1 MIEQYPFYI
10 EVTYGWWDQ
19 QSKSEYVKTEAV
31 ILMAETFAEAVG
43 KIEED
48 YGNELHNIGKVECIS
63 SSSSIVLDIESGRAF
78 CKAIDTYGQPTVMRS
93 CII

>member
-1 MIEQYPFYI
+1 MEQYPFYI

-19 QSKSEYVKTEAV
+19 QSRSEYVKTEAV

-48 YGNELHNIGKVECIS
+48 YGEELRHIGKVECIS
-63 SSSSIVLDIESGRAF
+63 SSSSIVVGVDAGRAF
-78 CKAIDTYGQPTVMRS
+78 CKAIDEYDQPATVRS

>member
-1 MIEQYPFYI
+1 MEQYPFYI

-19 QSKSEYVKTEAV
+19 QSRSEYVKTEAV
-31 ILMAETFAEAVG
+31 ILMAESFTEAVG

-48 YGNELHNIGKVECIS
+48 YGEELHNIGKVECIS
-63 SSSSIVLDIESGRAF
+63 SSSSIVLDIESGRTF
-78 CKAIDTYGQPTVMRS
+78 CKAVETYDQPATIRS

>member
-1 MIEQYPFYI
+1 MEQYPFYI

-19 QSKSEYVKTEAV
+19 QSRSEYVKTEAV
-31 ILMAETFAEAVG
+31 ILMAESFAEAVG

-48 YGNELHNIGKVECIS
+48 YGEELRNIGKVECIS

-78 CKAIDTYGQPTVMRS
+78 CKAVETYDQPATMRS